1 MIINDDVYEGL
12 QEFFAEIAT
21 TDSGIRILH
30 PKATARIYD
39 EDGNRVWYIC
49 DSCIQPHF
57 YLSEILINFNPISY
71 IVTESGSTE
80 LVIQKIGTAEEN
92 VTVNLSTLPGTA
104 SS

>member
-39 EDGNRVWYIC
+39 EDGNRV
-49 DSCIQPHF
+49 
-57 YLSEILINFNPISY
+57 
-71 IVTESGSTE
+71 
-80 LVIQKIGTAEEN
+80 
-92 VTVNLSTLPGTA
+92 
-104 SS
+104 